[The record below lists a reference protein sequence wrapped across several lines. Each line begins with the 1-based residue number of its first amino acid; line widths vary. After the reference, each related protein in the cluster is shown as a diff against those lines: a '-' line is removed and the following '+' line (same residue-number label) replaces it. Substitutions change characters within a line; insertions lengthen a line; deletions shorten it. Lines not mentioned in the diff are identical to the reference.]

1 MKKNKFLNISVI
13 SFLSFSAFAVLL
25 VSLMAIQNPQAVMDL
40 VQVQLP
46 NNDAYSSIRGVYVG
60 VGLTIFIVLLYGI
73 LRNQKQGL
81 IFAALFWG
89 SYAFSRI
96 LTILLEGP
104 LGGFGSQWLFIETLL
119 CLIALALLFFYKG
132 KPAIK

>member
-1 MKKNKFLNISVI
+1 MKQNKFLNVSVI

-25 VSLMAIQNPQAVMDL
+25 VSLMAFQNPQAVMDL
-40 VQVQLP
+40 VQVQLS
-46 NNDAYSSIRGVYVG
+46 NNDAYSSIRGVYGG
-60 VGLTIFIVLLYGI
+60 VGLTIFNVLLYGI

-89 SYAFSRI
+89 AYALSRI

-119 CLIALALLFFYKG
+119 GLIALALLFFYKG

>member
-46 NNDAYSSIRGVYVG
+46 NNDAYSSIRGVYGG
-60 VGLTIFIVLLYGI
+60 VGLTIFIVLLYSI
-73 LRNQKQGL
+73 LRNKKQGL
-81 IFAALFWG
+81 TFAALFWG
-89 SYAFSRI
+89 SYALSRI

-119 CLIALALLFFYKG
+119 CLIALTLLFFYKG

>member
-25 VSLMAIQNPQAVMDL
+25 VSLMALQNPQAVMDL

-46 NNDAYSSIRGVYVG
+46 NNDAYSSIRGVYGG
-60 VGLTIFIVLLYGI
+60 VGLTIFIVLLYSI
-73 LRNQKQGL
+73 LRNKKQGL
-81 IFAALFWG
+81 TFAALFWG
-89 SYAFSRI
+89 SYALSRI

-119 CLIALALLFFYKG
+119 CLIALTLLFFYKG